1 MMFVPPST
9 GRPVSPAS
17 KRWVILIALLAIF
30 IGAAIAIVFS
40 VTSWH
45 VPAAARKLKNPVPPT
60 QDAVDNG
67 MFNYMNHCKSC
78 HGENGDGNGPRA
90 ANLSVKPTNFTDAN
104 LMGEH
109 TDGELFYQITHGRS
123 PMPSFQGKLTDT
135 DRWEL
140 VDYIRSLGKSPSAQ

>member
-1 MMFVPPST
+1 MTIMPT
-9 GRPVSPAS
+9 ANGRPATPAS
-17 KRWVILIALLAIF
+17 KRWIILMLLLGIF
-30 IGAAIAIVFS
+30 VAAAIAIVLS

-123 PMPSFQGKLTDT
+123 PMPPFQGKLTDT

-140 VDYIRSLGKSPSAQ
+140 VDYIRSLGKSRSAQ

>member
-1 MMFVPPST
+1 MTIMPT
-9 GRPVSPAS
+9 ANGRPATPAS
-17 KRWVILIALLAIF
+17 KRWIILMLLLGIF
-30 IGAAIAIVFS
+30 GAAAIAIVLS

-67 MFNYMNHCKSC
+67 MFNYMNHCKNC

-123 PMPSFQGKLTDT
+123 PMPPFQGKLTDT
-135 DRWEL
+135 ERWEL
-140 VDYIRSLGKSPSAQ
+140 VDYIRSLAKASSTQ